1 MISAVM
7 AEQPIAASSLIEL
20 RSRPIPGGERSILPD
35 SAPPAPATPKNSE
48 DAQFGGSEQR
58 TPAQPEP
65 PVKQS
70 SSSFAAAVLS
80 GALSPAPQTMSQL
93 FRRIGI
99 SPIPEESQ
107 ARLKDLTV

>member
-20 RSRPIPGGERSILPD
+20 RTRPVAGERSILPD
-35 SAPPAPATPKNSE
+35 SAPPTPETPKTNE
-48 DAQFGGSEQR
+48 DAQFYSGER
-58 TPAQPEP
+58 KPPAQPEP
-65 PVKQS
+65 PAKTS

-80 GALSPAPQTMSQL
+80 GALAPSPQTMTQL
-93 FRRIGI
+93 LRRIGI

>member
-7 AEQPIAASSLIEL
+7 AEQPIAASSLSEL
-20 RSRPIPGGERSILPD
+20 RSRPVPGERSMLPD
-35 SAPPAPATPKNSE
+35 SAPPPPAAPRTNE
-48 DAQFGGSEQR
+48 DSQFYSGEQK

-65 PVKQS
+65 PAKQS